1 MVKEVSV
8 SLLAVSP
15 LLCDMVVQKQRLL
28 TAPQFWVSHMGLDGE
43 SGNIGTPTWRMN
55 SPTTP
60 KPEVLPTR
68 SLLGASFQEAQ
79 LLCPNPP
86 ERPTLQSQSRP
97 RKTSL
102 PFLDWETHSHHHL
115 PLAPSSHSS
124 VRRQLPRRPTPG
136 AAPSPHSPPLGG
148 RNAHLLDGELHVGR
162 ELQHGFQLFYELQF
176 LLLHHPAAQPPPD
189 AHPDPEPHLLRP
201 LTPENRNAPA
211 AAVRRVWALS
221 ANRALPASRAFP
233 ESEALWDSG
242 GLTSGRLHEAF
253 LAPPESLPEQPC
265 SSAAPASP

>member
-43 SGNIGTPTWRMN
+43 SGNIGTPTWRMS

-148 RNAHLLDGELHVGR
+148 ERSPARWRAARRAWAAARLPALLRTPVPPPPSSCRPAPSRRPPGPGAAP
-162 ELQHGFQLFYELQF
+162 
-176 LLLHHPAAQPPPD
+176 PAATHAREQK
-189 AHPDPEPHLLRP
+189 
-201 LTPENRNAPA
+201 
-211 AAVRRVWALS
+211 
-221 ANRALPASRAFP
+221 RASCSGPASLG
-233 ESEALWDSG
+233 SVSQSG
-242 GLTSGRLHEAF
+242 TSGKPSISGIRGTLG
-253 LAPPESLPEQPC
+253 
-265 SSAAPASP
+265 